1 MWSPAQVSTVV
12 SSYPAAS
19 TRAVDKVIDRVDQHC
34 ARFVELSP
42 FATLATVDAD
52 GFPDVSPR
60 GGGPGFVRVLDEHT
74 LALPDRQGNNRVDS
88 LRNLAGNPRVAL
100 MFFVPGIEETLRV
113 YGRAR
118 LVSPAEVDADL
129 TEFGKQPLSVTVIDV
144 ERAYF
149 HCAKAV
155 MRSRLW
161 DPGAQVHRSV
171 FPPMGQVWREHT
183 KAATPAQDDTEMRA
197 ELALEL

>member
-1 MWSPAQVSTVV
+1 MTGVVDCYPTASP
-12 SSYPAAS
+12 
-19 TRAVDKVIDRVDQHC
+19 RAVAKVIDHVDHHC

-42 FATLATVDAD
+42 FATLATVDPD

-60 GGGPGFVRVLDEHT
+60 GGGPGFVRVVDPHT

-88 LRNLAGNPRVAL
+88 LRNLTANPRAAL

-113 YGRAR
+113 YGRCR
-118 LVSPAEVDADL
+118 LVAPEDVALDL
-129 TEFGKQPLSVTVIDV
+129 TEFGKQPLSVMVMDV

-155 MRSRLW
+155 MRSKLW
-161 DPGAQVHRSV
+161 DPGVQVHRSV
-171 FPPMGQVWREHT
+171 FPPMGKVWREHT
-183 KAATPAQDDTEMRA
+183 AGVSPDQADSEMRA
-197 ELALEL
+197 ELAQEL